1 MSSAF
6 RIPFAF
12 SMPNLEWDV
21 FIKGASNIIF
31 DTNQLTF
38 VPRRIN
44 KPAKHRLDHRTLAPL
59 VFHFAAMKVF
69 SSMKKQSNNSKKQ
82 SLLELTLRLG
92 RPAIVSA
99 AIFSLGVNILFL
111 ALPLY
116 TTQVYSRVLSS
127 GSLQTLFVITLITI
141 FAFIVSEILDF
152 LQSRILAGFGT
163 MLDQRVSGHIF
174 AALFDGI
181 VRRDAQAGAQALRD
195 LDSFRQTI
203 TGPSVAVL
211 FDVPWTPVY
220 IIILLIIDPIVG
232 LVCVIGALILLGLAI
247 LQDRL
252 ARPLILEANKEAVKG
267 YAFTEAALRNAEV
280 VRGMGMLGAIGEQW
294 AKYRQN
300 GMQHGTEAS
309 EVADRFGGA
318 IKFFRNVIQVMI
330 IGVGAVLILDNQ
342 ISSGLLFANMILSSR
357 ALAPIDRIVSTWPTF
372 VAAGNSFQRLNEL
385 LENYTPAQTATDLP
399 RPAGRVTVEGLNYL
413 LPDSGRLLLTN
424 INFAVEPGEFLGVIG
439 PSGAGKST
447 LARLLLGIHQPLNGA
462 VRLDGSNVFG
472 WSRNHFGRY
481 IGYLPQDTELF
492 AGTVRENI
500 ARFQTD
506 VTDEEVIDAA
516 KKANAHELIVRLPQG
531 YDTEL
536 GAGGAVLSVGQRQR
550 VGLARAMLRSPALVI
565 LDEPNANLDGEG
577 EQALLMALR
586 EMKKAKQTVVVVSHK
601 PSMLQ
606 DADKLLLL
614 RDGKIEL
621 FGPRQAVL
629 DRIQQIQAPKPPIP
643 ATEKLAKEAQS

>member
-1 MSSAF
+1 
-6 RIPFAF
+6 
-12 SMPNLEWDV
+12 MPNLEWDV
-21 FIKGASNIIF
+21 FIKDASNIIF

-127 GSLQTLFVITLITI
+127 GSLQTLFVITIITI
-141 FAFIVSEILDF
+141 FAFIVSEFLDF

-232 LVCVIGALILLGLAI
+232 LVCIIGALILLGLAI

-399 RPAGRVTVEGLNYL
+399 RPAGKVTVEGLNYL

>member
-1 MSSAF
+1 
-6 RIPFAF
+6 
-12 SMPNLEWDV
+12 MPNLEWDV
-21 FIKGASNIIF
+21 FIKDASNIIF

-44 KPAKHRLDHRTLAPL
+44 KPVKHRLDHRTLAPL

-127 GSLQTLFVITLITI
+127 GSLQTLFVITIITI
-141 FAFIVSEILDF
+141 FAFIVSEFLDF

>member
-1 MSSAF
+1 
-6 RIPFAF
+6 
-12 SMPNLEWDV
+12 MPNLEWDV
-21 FIKGASNIIF
+21 FIKDASNIIF

-44 KPAKHRLDHRTLAPL
+44 KPAKHRLDHRILAPL

-127 GSLQTLFVITLITI
+127 GSLQTLFVITIITI
-141 FAFIVSEILDF
+141 FAFIVSEFLDF

-232 LVCVIGALILLGLAI
+232 LVCIIGALILLGLAI

-399 RPAGRVTVEGLNYL
+399 RPAGKVTVEGLNYL

>member
-1 MSSAF
+1 
-6 RIPFAF
+6 
-12 SMPNLEWDV
+12 MPNLEWDV
-21 FIKGASNIIF
+21 FIKDASNIIF

-44 KPAKHRLDHRTLAPL
+44 KPAKHRLDHRTLAPH

-116 TTQVYSRVLSS
+116 TTQVYSRVLTS

-141 FAFIVSEILDF
+141 FAFIVSEFLDF

-203 TGPSVAVL
+203 TGPSIAVL

-232 LVCVIGALILLGLAI
+232 LVCIIGALILLGLAI

>member
-1 MSSAF
+1 
-6 RIPFAF
+6 
-12 SMPNLEWDV
+12 MPNLEWDV
-21 FIKGASNIIF
+21 FIKDASNIIF

-44 KPAKHRLDHRTLAPL
+44 KPAKHRLDHRILAPL

-116 TTQVYSRVLSS
+116 TTQVYSRVLTS
-127 GSLQTLFVITLITI
+127 GSLQTLFVITIITI

-163 MLDQRVSGHIF
+163 MLDQRVSGHVF

-203 TGPSVAVL
+203 TGPSIAVL

-232 LVCVIGALILLGLAI
+232 LVCIIGALILLGLAI

-294 AKYRQN
+294 AKHRQN

>member
-1 MSSAF
+1 
-6 RIPFAF
+6 
-12 SMPNLEWDV
+12 MPNLEWDV
-21 FIKGASNIIF
+21 FIKDASNIIF

-116 TTQVYSRVLSS
+116 TTQVYSRVLTS

-141 FAFIVSEILDF
+141 FAFIVSEFLDF

-203 TGPSVAVL
+203 TGPSIAVL

-232 LVCVIGALILLGLAI
+232 LVCIIGALILLGLAI

>member
-1 MSSAF
+1 M
-6 RIPFAF
+6 
-12 SMPNLEWDV
+12 
-21 FIKGASNIIF
+21 
-31 DTNQLTF
+31 
-38 VPRRIN
+38 PRRIN
-44 KPAKHRLDHRTLAPL
+44 KPEKHRLDHRTLAPL

-116 TTQVYSRVLSS
+116 TTQVYSRVLTS
-127 GSLQTLFVITLITI
+127 GSLQTLFVITIITI

-152 LQSRILAGFGT
+152 LQSRVLAGFGT

-232 LVCVIGALILLGLAI
+232 LVCIIGALILLGLAI

-267 YAFTEAALRNAEV
+267 YAFTEAGLRNAEV

-294 AKYRQN
+294 AKYRQK

-309 EVADRFGGA
+309 EIADRFGGA
-318 IKFFRNVIQVMI
+318 IKFFRNVIQVMV

-550 VGLARAMLRSPALVI
+550 VGLARAMLRSPALVV

>member
-1 MSSAF
+1 
-6 RIPFAF
+6 
-12 SMPNLEWDV
+12 
-21 FIKGASNIIF
+21 
-31 DTNQLTF
+31 
-38 VPRRIN
+38 
-44 KPAKHRLDHRTLAPL
+44 

-127 GSLQTLFVITLITI
+127 GSLQTLFVITIITI

-385 LENYTPAQTATDLP
+385 LENYTPAQTAT
-399 RPAGRVTVEGLNYL
+399 T
-413 LPDSGRLLLTN
+413 
-424 INFAVEPGEFLGVIG
+424 I
-439 PSGAGKST
+439 
-447 LARLLLGIHQPLNGA
+447 
-462 VRLDGSNVFG
+462 
-472 WSRNHFGRY
+472 
-481 IGYLPQDTELF
+481 
-492 AGTVRENI
+492 
-500 ARFQTD
+500 
-506 VTDEEVIDAA
+506 
-516 KKANAHELIVRLPQG
+516 
-531 YDTEL
+531 
-536 GAGGAVLSVGQRQR
+536 
-550 VGLARAMLRSPALVI
+550 
-565 LDEPNANLDGEG
+565 PN
-577 EQALLMALR
+577 
-586 EMKKAKQTVVVVSHK
+586 
-601 PSMLQ
+601 
-606 DADKLLLL
+606 
-614 RDGKIEL
+614 
-621 FGPRQAVL
+621 
-629 DRIQQIQAPKPPIP
+629 PP
-643 ATEKLAKEAQS
+643 

>member
-1 MSSAF
+1 
-6 RIPFAF
+6 
-12 SMPNLEWDV
+12 MPNLEWDV
-21 FIKGASNIIF
+21 FIKDASNIIF

-116 TTQVYSRVLSS
+116 TTQVYSRVLTS
-127 GSLQTLFVITLITI
+127 GSLQTLFVITIITI
-141 FAFIVSEILDF
+141 FAFIVSEFLDF

-232 LVCVIGALILLGLAI
+232 LVCIIGALILLGLAI

-399 RPAGRVTVEGLNYL
+399 RPAGKVTVEGLNYL

>member
-1 MSSAF
+1 M
-6 RIPFAF
+6 PFAF
-12 SMPNLEWDV
+12 SVPNLEWDV
-21 FIKGASNIIF
+21 FINDASNIIF

-127 GSLQTLFVITLITI
+127 GSLQTLFVITIITV
-141 FAFIVSEILDF
+141 FAFIVSEFLDF
-152 LQSRILAGFGT
+152 LQSRILVGFGT

-203 TGPSVAVL
+203 TGPSIAVL
-211 FDVPWTPVY
+211 FDVPWTPVF

-232 LVCVIGALILLGLAI
+232 LVCIIGALILLGLAI

-385 LENYTPAQTATDLP
+385 LENYTPAQIATDLP
-399 RPAGRVTVEGLNYL
+399 RPAGKLTVEGLNYL
-413 LPDSGRLLLTN
+413 LPESGRLLLTN
-424 INFAVEPGEFLGVIG
+424 INFALEPGEFLGIIG

-472 WSRNHFGRY
+472 WSRSHFGRY

-506 VTDEEVIDAA
+506 VTDDEVIEAA

>member
-1 MSSAF
+1 
-6 RIPFAF
+6 
-12 SMPNLEWDV
+12 MPNLEWDV
-21 FIKGASNIIF
+21 FIKDASNIIF

-116 TTQVYSRVLSS
+116 TTQVYSRVLTS
-127 GSLQTLFVITLITI
+127 GSLQTLFVITIITI
-141 FAFIVSEILDF
+141 FAFIVSEFLDF

-203 TGPSVAVL
+203 TGPSIAVL

-232 LVCVIGALILLGLAI
+232 LVCIIGALILLGLAI

>member
-1 MSSAF
+1 
-6 RIPFAF
+6 
-12 SMPNLEWDV
+12 MPNLEWDV
-21 FIKGASNIIF
+21 FIKDASNIIF

-116 TTQVYSRVLSS
+116 TTQVYSRVLTS
-127 GSLQTLFVITLITI
+127 GSLQTLFVITIITI
-141 FAFIVSEILDF
+141 FAFLVSEFLDF
-152 LQSRILAGFGT
+152 LQSL
-163 MLDQRVSGHIF
+163 LDQRVSGHIF

-232 LVCVIGALILLGLAI
+232 LVCIIGALILLGLAI

-399 RPAGRVTVEGLNYL
+399 RPAGKVTVEGLNYL

>member
-1 MSSAF
+1 
-6 RIPFAF
+6 
-12 SMPNLEWDV
+12 MPNLEWDV
-21 FIKGASNIIF
+21 FIKDASNIIF

-44 KPAKHRLDHRTLAPL
+44 KPVKHRLDHRTLAPL

-127 GSLQTLFVITLITI
+127 GSLQTLFVITIITI
-141 FAFIVSEILDF
+141 FAFIVSEFLDF

-232 LVCVIGALILLGLAI
+232 LVCIIGALILLGLAI

>member
-1 MSSAF
+1 
-6 RIPFAF
+6 
-12 SMPNLEWDV
+12 
-21 FIKGASNIIF
+21 
-31 DTNQLTF
+31 
-38 VPRRIN
+38 
-44 KPAKHRLDHRTLAPL
+44 
-59 VFHFAAMKVF
+59 
-69 SSMKKQSNNSKKQ
+69 MKKQSDNSKKQ

-116 TTQVYSRVLSS
+116 MTQVYSRVLSS
-127 GSLQTLFVITLITI
+127 GSLQTLFVITVITI
-141 FAFIVSEILDF
+141 FAFIVSEFLDF
-152 LQSRILAGFGT
+152 LQSRVLAGFGS
-163 MLDQRVSGHIF
+163 MIDQRVSGHVF

-203 TGPSVAVL
+203 TGQSIAVL

-220 IIILLIIDPIVG
+220 LIILLIINPIVG
-232 LVCVIGALILLGLAI
+232 MFCIIGALILLGLAF

-267 YAFTEAALRNAEV
+267 YSFTEAALRNAEV

-300 GMQHGTEAS
+300 GMQYGTDAS

-318 IKFFRNVIQVMI
+318 IKFFRSVMQI
-330 IGVGAVLILDNQ
+330 MVIGVGAVLILDNQ

-385 LENYTPAQTATDLP
+385 LENYTPAQMATDLP
-399 RPAGRVTVEGLNYL
+399 RPAGKLTVEGLNYL
-413 LPDSGRLLLTN
+413 LPESGRLLLTN
-424 INFAVEPGEFLGVIG
+424 INFALEPGEFLGIIG

-472 WSRNHFGRY
+472 WSRSHFGRY

-500 ARFQTD
+500 ARFQID
-506 VTDEEVIDAA
+506 VTDDEVIEAA
-516 KKANAHELIVRLPQG
+516 KKANAHELIVRLPNG

-536 GAGGAVLSVGQRQR
+536 GSGGAVLSVGQRQR

>member
-1 MSSAF
+1 
-6 RIPFAF
+6 
-12 SMPNLEWDV
+12 MPNLEWDV

>member
-1 MSSAF
+1 
-6 RIPFAF
+6 
-12 SMPNLEWDV
+12 MPNLEWDV
-21 FIKGASNIIF
+21 FIKDASNIIF

-116 TTQVYSRVLSS
+116 TTQVYSRVLTS

-141 FAFIVSEILDF
+141 FAFIVSEFLDF

-203 TGPSVAVL
+203 TGPSIAVL

>member
-1 MSSAF
+1 
-6 RIPFAF
+6 
-12 SMPNLEWDV
+12 MPNLEWDV
-21 FIKGASNIIF
+21 FIKDASNIIF

-44 KPAKHRLDHRTLAPL
+44 KPVKHRLDHRTLAPL

-127 GSLQTLFVITLITI
+127 GSLQTLFVITIITI

-203 TGPSVAVL
+203 TGPSIAVL

-232 LVCVIGALILLGLAI
+232 LVCIIGALILLGLAI

-399 RPAGRVTVEGLNYL
+399 RPAGKVTVEGLNYL

>member
-1 MSSAF
+1 
-6 RIPFAF
+6 
-12 SMPNLEWDV
+12 
-21 FIKGASNIIF
+21 
-31 DTNQLTF
+31 
-38 VPRRIN
+38 
-44 KPAKHRLDHRTLAPL
+44 

-127 GSLQTLFVITLITI
+127 GSLQTLFVITIITI
-141 FAFIVSEILDF
+141 FAFIVSEFLDF

-232 LVCVIGALILLGLAI
+232 LVCIIGALILLGLAI

-267 YAFTEAALRNAEV
+267 YAFTEAGLRNAEV

-614 RDGKIEL
+614 RDGKIEV

>member
-1 MSSAF
+1 
-6 RIPFAF
+6 
-12 SMPNLEWDV
+12 
-21 FIKGASNIIF
+21 
-31 DTNQLTF
+31 
-38 VPRRIN
+38 
-44 KPAKHRLDHRTLAPL
+44 
-59 VFHFAAMKVF
+59 
-69 SSMKKQSNNSKKQ
+69 
-82 SLLELTLRLG
+82 
-92 RPAIVSA
+92 
-99 AIFSLGVNILFL
+99 
-111 ALPLY
+111 
-116 TTQVYSRVLSS
+116 
-127 GSLQTLFVITLITI
+127 
-141 FAFIVSEILDF
+141 
-152 LQSRILAGFGT
+152 
-163 MLDQRVSGHIF
+163 
-174 AALFDGI
+174 
-181 VRRDAQAGAQALRD
+181 
-195 LDSFRQTI
+195 
-203 TGPSVAVL
+203 
-211 FDVPWTPVY
+211 
-220 IIILLIIDPIVG
+220 
-232 LVCVIGALILLGLAI
+232 
-247 LQDRL
+247 
-252 ARPLILEANKEAVKG
+252 
-267 YAFTEAALRNAEV
+267 
-280 VRGMGMLGAIGEQW
+280 
-294 AKYRQN
+294 
-300 GMQHGTEAS
+300 
-309 EVADRFGGA
+309 
-318 IKFFRNVIQVMI
+318 MI

-385 LENYTPAQTATDLP
+385 LENYTPAQMATDLP
-399 RPAGRVTVEGLNYL
+399 RPAGKLTVEGLNYL
-413 LPDSGRLLLTN
+413 LPESGRLLLTN
-424 INFAVEPGEFLGVIG
+424 INFALEPGEFLGVIG

-472 WSRNHFGRY
+472 WSRSQFGRY

-506 VTDEEVIDAA
+506 ITDEEVIEAA
-516 KKANAHELIVRLPQG
+516 KKANAHELIVRLPNG

-629 DRIQQIQAPKPPIP
+629 DRMQQVQGPKTPLP
-643 ATEKLAKEAQS
+643 ATEKMAKEAQS

>member
-1 MSSAF
+1 
-6 RIPFAF
+6 
-12 SMPNLEWDV
+12 MPNLEWDV
-21 FIKGASNIIF
+21 FIKDASNIIF

-44 KPAKHRLDHRTLAPL
+44 KPVKHRLDHRTLAPL

-116 TTQVYSRVLSS
+116 TTQVYSRVLTS
-127 GSLQTLFVITLITI
+127 GSLQTLFVITIITI
-141 FAFIVSEILDF
+141 FAFIVSEILYF
-152 LQSRILAGFGT
+152 LHIRILAGFGT
-163 MLDQRVSGHIF
+163 MLDQRVSGHIV

-232 LVCVIGALILLGLAI
+232 LVCIIGALILLGLAI

>member
-1 MSSAF
+1 
-6 RIPFAF
+6 
-12 SMPNLEWDV
+12 MPNLEWDV
-21 FIKGASNIIF
+21 FIKDASNIIF

-38 VPRRIN
+38 VARRIN

>member
-1 MSSAF
+1 M
-6 RIPFAF
+6 
-12 SMPNLEWDV
+12 
-21 FIKGASNIIF
+21 
-31 DTNQLTF
+31 
-38 VPRRIN
+38 PRRIN

-59 VFHFAAMKVF
+59 VFHFAVKKVF
-69 SSMKKQSNNSKKQ
+69 SSMKKQSDNSKKQ

-127 GSLQTLFVITLITI
+127 GSLQTLFVITIITV
-141 FAFIVSEILDF
+141 FAFIVSEFLDF
-152 LQSRILAGFGT
+152 LQSRILVGFGT

-203 TGPSVAVL
+203 TGPSIAVL
-211 FDVPWTPVY
+211 FDVPWTPVF

-232 LVCVIGALILLGLAI
+232 LVCIIGALILLGLAI

-385 LENYTPAQTATDLP
+385 LENYTPAQIATDLP
-399 RPAGRVTVEGLNYL
+399 RPAGKLTVEGLNYL
-413 LPDSGRLLLTN
+413 LPESGRLLLTN
-424 INFAVEPGEFLGVIG
+424 INFALEPGEFLGIIG

-472 WSRNHFGRY
+472 WSRSHFGRY

-506 VTDEEVIDAA
+506 VTDDEVIEAA

>member
-1 MSSAF
+1 
-6 RIPFAF
+6 
-12 SMPNLEWDV
+12 MPNLEWDV
-21 FIKGASNIIF
+21 FIKDASNIIF

-44 KPAKHRLDHRTLAPL
+44 KLVKHRLDHRTLAPL

-116 TTQVYSRVLSS
+116 TTQVYSRVLTS

-141 FAFIVSEILDF
+141 FAFIVSEFLDF

-203 TGPSVAVL
+203 TGPSIAVL

-399 RPAGRVTVEGLNYL
+399 RPAGKVTVEGLNYL

>member
-1 MSSAF
+1 M
-6 RIPFAF
+6 
-12 SMPNLEWDV
+12 
-21 FIKGASNIIF
+21 
-31 DTNQLTF
+31 
-38 VPRRIN
+38 PRRIN
-44 KPAKHRLDHRTLAPL
+44 KPEKHRLDHRTLAPL
-59 VFHFAAMKVF
+59 VFRFAAMKVF

-152 LQSRILAGFGT
+152 LQSRVLAGFGT

-232 LVCVIGALILLGLAI
+232 LVCIIGALILLGLAI

-267 YAFTEAALRNAEV
+267 YAFTEAGLRNAEV

-294 AKYRQN
+294 AKYRQK

-309 EVADRFGGA
+309 EIADRFGGA
-318 IKFFRNVIQVMI
+318 IKFFRNVIQVMV

-550 VGLARAMLRSPALVI
+550 VGLARAMLRSPALVV

>member
-1 MSSAF
+1 M
-6 RIPFAF
+6 
-12 SMPNLEWDV
+12 
-21 FIKGASNIIF
+21 
-31 DTNQLTF
+31 
-38 VPRRIN
+38 PRRIN
-44 KPAKHRLDHRTLAPL
+44 KPVKHRLDHRTLAPL

-127 GSLQTLFVITLITI
+127 GSLQTLFVITIITI
-141 FAFIVSEILDF
+141 FAFIVSEFLDF

-232 LVCVIGALILLGLAI
+232 LVCIIGALILLGLAI

>member
-1 MSSAF
+1 
-6 RIPFAF
+6 
-12 SMPNLEWDV
+12 MPNLEWDV
-21 FIKGASNIIF
+21 FIKDASNIIF

-127 GSLQTLFVITLITI
+127 GSLQTLFVITIITI
-141 FAFIVSEILDF
+141 FAFIVSEFLDF

-232 LVCVIGALILLGLAI
+232 LVCIIGALILLGLAI

-318 IKFFRNVIQVMI
+318 IKFFRNVIQVMV

-413 LPDSGRLLLTN
+413 LPDTGRLLLTN

>member
-1 MSSAF
+1 
-6 RIPFAF
+6 
-12 SMPNLEWDV
+12 MPNLEWDV
-21 FIKGASNIIF
+21 FIKDASNIIF

-116 TTQVYSRVLSS
+116 TTQVYSRVLTS
-127 GSLQTLFVITLITI
+127 GSLQTLFVITIITI
-141 FAFIVSEILDF
+141 FAFIVSEFLDF

-232 LVCVIGALILLGLAI
+232 LVCIIGALILLGLAI

>member
-1 MSSAF
+1 
-6 RIPFAF
+6 
-12 SMPNLEWDV
+12 MPNLEWDV
-21 FIKGASNIIF
+21 FIKDASNIIF

-44 KPAKHRLDHRTLAPL
+44 KPAKHRLDHRILAPL

-127 GSLQTLFVITLITI
+127 GSLQTLFVITIITI

-163 MLDQRVSGHIF
+163 MLDQRVSGHVF

-203 TGPSVAVL
+203 TGPSIAVL

-232 LVCVIGALILLGLAI
+232 LVCIIGALILLGLAI

-294 AKYRQN
+294 AKHRQN

>member
-1 MSSAF
+1 
-6 RIPFAF
+6 
-12 SMPNLEWDV
+12 
-21 FIKGASNIIF
+21 
-31 DTNQLTF
+31 
-38 VPRRIN
+38 
-44 KPAKHRLDHRTLAPL
+44 
-59 VFHFAAMKVF
+59 MKVF

-111 ALPLY
+111 SLPLY
-116 TTQVYSRVLSS
+116 TIQVYSRVLSS
-127 GSLQTLFVITLITI
+127 GSLQTLFVITIIAI
-141 FAFIVSEILDF
+141 FAFIVSEFLDF

-203 TGPSVAVL
+203 TGPSIAVL

-220 IIILLIIDPIVG
+220 IIILLIIDPIIG
-232 LVCVIGALILLGLAI
+232 MVCIIGALILLGLAF

-267 YAFTEAALRNAEV
+267 YSFTEAALRNAEV

-294 AKYRQN
+294 AKYRKN
-300 GMQHGTEAS
+300 GMQYGTDAS

-318 IKFFRNVIQVMI
+318 IKFFRSVIQVMI

-385 LENYTPAQTATDLP
+385 LENYTPAQMATDLP
-399 RPAGRVTVEGLNYL
+399 RPAGKLTVEGLNYL
-413 LPDSGRLLLTN
+413 LPESGRLLLTN
-424 INFAVEPGEFLGVIG
+424 INFALEPGEFLGIIG

-472 WSRNHFGRY
+472 WSRSHFGRY

-500 ARFQTD
+500 ARFQID

-516 KKANAHELIVRLPQG
+516 KKANAHELIVRLPNG

-536 GAGGAVLSVGQRQR
+536 GSGGAVLSVGQRQR

>member
-1 MSSAF
+1 
-6 RIPFAF
+6 
-12 SMPNLEWDV
+12 MPNLEWDV
-21 FIKGASNIIF
+21 FIKDASNIIF

-44 KPAKHRLDHRTLAPL
+44 KPAKHRLDHRILAPL

-116 TTQVYSRVLSS
+116 TTQVYSRVLTS
-127 GSLQTLFVITLITI
+127 GSLQTLFVITIITI
-141 FAFIVSEILDF
+141 FAFIVSEFLDF

-232 LVCVIGALILLGLAI
+232 LVCIIGALILLGLAI

-399 RPAGRVTVEGLNYL
+399 RPAGKVTVEGLNYL

>member
-1 MSSAF
+1 
-6 RIPFAF
+6 
-12 SMPNLEWDV
+12 MPNLEWDV
-21 FIKGASNIIF
+21 FIKDASNIIF

-116 TTQVYSRVLSS
+116 TTQVYSRVLTS
-127 GSLQTLFVITLITI
+127 GSLQTLFVITIITI
-141 FAFIVSEILDF
+141 FAFIVSEFLDF